1 MEARTTEFRKRLSR
15 FLREL
20 GPGVVSGASDT
31 DPTTVATMSVV
42 GSTAGYS
49 LSWLAILTFPMLAN
63 VQMISARIGVIT
75 RRGLQ
80 ETVRERFG
88 RTWGAVL
95 LAAVLLVNLLTLGA
109 DLEAG
114 AAALGLVFGIDYRW
128 FAIPLGAA
136 LFALL
141 AAGSYRT
148 VERVLKYVLLVLFA
162 YVGAAFLARPEW
174 AQVLES
180 TVVPHLSLSPDYT
193 AAALAILGTT
203 LTSYAYVWEAVEEAE
218 RKLPIA
224 KLGLAQA
231 DAAVGMLVAVV
242 VFWFILIATAA
253 TAGVHHKHIESAQDA
268 AAALQPVAGVAA
280 KYLFAAGLLASA
292 CIAVPVLSATTAY
305 LAGAEFDFPFGLT
318 RRLSEAVEFYLILGA
333 SIAIAAGISLV
344 GVPAMTLLYAASI
357 AGALGTPVSLVFLL
371 LIARD
376 KTVMRGKPVGKLS
389 SAGGWATAAIVTL
402 AGGWFLATHALPAL
416 GR

>member
-1 MEARTTEFRKRLSR
+1 VNGRTSRFRKRL
-15 FLREL
+15 FGLLREL

-42 GSTAGYS
+42 GSTTGYS
-49 LSWLAILTFPMLAN
+49 LSWLAILTYPMLAN
-63 VQMISARIGVIT
+63 IQVISARIGVMT

-80 ETVRERFG
+80 EIVRDRFG
-88 RTWGAVL
+88 RAWGAVL
-95 LAAVLLVNLLTLGA
+95 LLAVLLVNLVTLGA

-114 AAALGLVFGIDYRW
+114 AAALGLIFGIDYRW
-128 FAIPLGAA
+128 FVVPIGAA
-136 LFALL
+136 LFGLL

-162 YVGAAFLARPEW
+162 YIAAAFLARPEW
-174 AQVLES
+174 GQLLGS
-180 TVVPHLSLSPDYT
+180 TVIPHLSASPDYT

-203 LTSYAYVWEAVEEAE
+203 LTSYAYVWESVEESE
-218 RKLPIA
+218 RKLPIS

-231 DAAVGMLVAVV
+231 DAAVGMVVAVV
-242 VFWFILIATAA
+242 VFWFILVATAA
-253 TAGVHHKHIESAQDA
+253 TAGAHHKHIESAQDA

-292 CIAVPVLSATTAY
+292 CIAVPVLAATTAY
-305 LAGAEFDFPFGLT
+305 LTGAEFDFPFGLT
-318 RRLSEAVEFYLILGA
+318 RRLSEAVEFYVILGA
-333 SIAIAAGISLV
+333 SIAVAAGISML
-344 GVPAMTLLYAASI
+344 GVQAMTLLFAASI

-371 LIARD
+371 LVARD
-376 KTVMRGKPVGKLS
+376 EKLMRGKPVGKLS
-389 SAGGWATAAIVTL
+389 SAVGWATAAIVTA
-402 AGGWFLATHALPAL
+402 AGLWFLGNQALSAL